1 MQVNARMV
9 LDGLD
14 EVDVDM
20 LDEAIDVEGAGLD
33 VPHVRADGQRR
44 KIGRVAK
51 RERRERI
58 DLARND
64 DIGAAAIIE
73 NDTRRASIHTL
84 AQQAARVIEARAIGI
99 DSHVGERGRAV
110 EVASACRG
118 ERKLAQMLEV
128 RGKVHA
134 LERRIEKRLVA
145 NQAQGLGKTNLAQA
159 ATTAKGAV
167 ANLGEALG

>member
-1 MQVNARMV
+1 MFDDARVIAREQGLGIEVRHRIEPAHDLVETAKGDGKMQVNARMV

-14 EVDVDM
+14 EVNVDM

-64 DIGAAAIIE
+64 DIGAAA
-73 NDTRRASIHTL
+73 S
-84 AQQAARVIEARAIGI
+84 
-99 DSHVGERGRAV
+99 
-110 EVASACRG
+110 
-118 ERKLAQMLEV
+118 
-128 RGKVHA
+128 
-134 LERRIEKRLVA
+134 
-145 NQAQGLGKTNLAQA
+145 
-159 ATTAKGAV
+159 
-167 ANLGEALG
+167 